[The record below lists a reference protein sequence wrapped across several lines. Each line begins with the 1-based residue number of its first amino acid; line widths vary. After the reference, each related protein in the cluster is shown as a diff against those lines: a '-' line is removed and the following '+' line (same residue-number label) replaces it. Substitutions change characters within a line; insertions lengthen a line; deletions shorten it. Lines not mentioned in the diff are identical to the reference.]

1 MDTKIV
7 FLTLFKDDG
16 MGLGGS
22 ILTESTQGNIARLRL
37 YDGVLSPTDVMNLD
51 TTVPEPSTYLLC
63 AVGALALLVK
73 RIVRRDR
80 PARR

>member
-1 MDTKIV
+1 
-7 FLTLFKDDG
+7 

-37 YDGVLSPTDVMNLD
+37 YDGVLSAADVMDLD

-63 AVGALALLVK
+63 AVGGLALLAL
-73 RIVRRDR
+73 RRR
-80 PARR
+80 N